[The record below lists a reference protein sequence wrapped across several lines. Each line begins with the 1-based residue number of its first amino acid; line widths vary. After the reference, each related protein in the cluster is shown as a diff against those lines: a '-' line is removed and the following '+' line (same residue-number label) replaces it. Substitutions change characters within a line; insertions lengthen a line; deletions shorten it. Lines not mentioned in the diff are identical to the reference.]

1 MTRTIL
7 TLTAAAALAGC
18 AASGARNGTD
28 AIRYHLG
35 QPIAPGTVAVE
46 AMPGGTPTVGPE
58 FGIYS
63 QAVGAELARLG
74 FTPARGDATTA
85 QYVAAVQFNRVN
97 RGQIRT
103 PPKFS
108 IGIGGGSFGRGG
120 GLGGGVS
127 TGIGGKT
134 RDVYATELW
143 VQLRRRSD
151 GTTVWEGRAD
161 RGSLVGG
168 RDGEP
173 PMETAGKLAAALFR
187 GFPGESGVT
196 ISAP

>member
-1 MTRTIL
+1 M
-7 TLTAAAALAGC
+7 
-18 AASGARNGTD
+18 
-28 AIRYHLG
+28 
-35 QPIAPGTVAVE
+35 
-46 AMPGGTPTVGPE
+46 
-58 FGIYS
+58 
-63 QAVGAELARLG
+63 
-74 FTPARGDATTA
+74 
-85 QYVAAVQFNRVN
+85 
-97 RGQIRT
+97 
-103 PPKFS
+103 
-108 IGIGGGSFGRGG
+108 
-120 GLGGGVS
+120 S